1 MIAVFLGKAS
11 EHLFHPLTRT
21 RAAGAQIPTA
31 KHPHS
36 SFVKK
41 TIEKLLGRQLRVQQ
55 FEVLDR
61 RHKRAAFEPSFIL
74 GRLAQ
79 LHSGRNVAGVQ
90 IRPASPFLR
99 CRQELQ
105 KKAPGPPAV
114 PGAIT
119 IGSELLGYGQAYSR
133 RNLFRAQKV
142 FVRGMFE
149 VLALQRHD
157 SLVSCRVGALVDGH
171 CQMALTKQCART
183 RTARCDRS
191 SDPTRIE
198 SGAGAHLVRSSVIDH
213 QHPHRT
219 VALRLQNEA
228 ALEPKCRAEQDG
240 EHDRLAQEP
249 CDRRGIAM
257 P

>member
-1 MIAVFLGKAS
+1 
-11 EHLFHPLTRT
+11 
-21 RAAGAQIPTA
+21 
-31 KHPHS
+31 
-36 SFVKK
+36 
-41 TIEKLLGRQLRVQQ
+41 
-55 FEVLDR
+55 
-61 RHKRAAFEPSFIL
+61 
-74 GRLAQ
+74 
-79 LHSGRNVAGVQ
+79 
-90 IRPASPFLR
+90 

-114 PGAIT
+114 PGALT

-133 RNLFRAQKV
+133 GNLLRAQKV
-142 FVRGMFE
+142 LVRGMFE

-171 CQMALTKQCART
+171 RQMALTEQCSRT
-183 RTARCDRS
+183 RTARRDRS

-249 CDRRGIAM
+249 CDRRGVAM
-257 P
+257 PRKNAIDRWTEAHQTAPQAEGVDLEGQKRVVCGSRRRRTRRNDNMGFWH